1 MRKMKE
7 TRITDTPLK
16 IRSLEDNKTEII
28 EGYALK
34 FNQLSEILGGQFGFR
49 ESIDS
54 KALNNTD
61 LTNVVALFN
70 HDQNQIL
77 ARTGVNLDLIVDDV
91 GLKYRFIP
99 PKTQLGN
106 DLVENVR
113 SGLITQSSFA
123 FTLPLDDDA
132 EVWEE
137 TDNPQYEY
145 NRKILKIERIYDV
158 SPVTFP
164 AYPSTEVKIGARS
177 QNAIDK
183 LKAQKEVP
191 KWAKEKRQL
200 LKQMEIEDILKSI
213 N

>member
-1 MRKMKE
+1 MQE
-7 TRITDTPLK
+7 TRITSMPLK
-16 IRSLEDNKTEII
+16 IRSLENNKTEII

-54 KALNNTD
+54 KALDNAD
-61 LTNVVALFN
+61 LQNVVALFN

-77 ARTGVNLDLIVDDV
+77 ARTGVNLDLFVDDV
-91 GLKYRFIP
+91 GLKYRFTP

-123 FTLPLDDDA
+123 FTIPTSDDA
-132 EVWEE
+132 ETWEE
-137 TDNPQYEY
+137 TDSPQYRY

-164 AYPSTEVKIGARS
+164 AYPSADVKISARS
-177 QNAIDK
+177 KSAIDK
-183 LKAQKEVP
+183 LNAKKKTP
-191 KWAKEKRQL
+191 KWVKEKRQL
-200 LKQMEIEDILKSI
+200 LKQIEIEDILRGI